1 MSSGWAVSRRHLLTG
16 SEPGGLGFSP
26 LEMAGMMAEETE
38 FSHYDERLKLRR
50 RKMALGCGRGRGT
63 SVSPS
68 EKPHGVRRPRLPKLR
83 PGSEQTQLTSQF
95 PHLSLIL
102 PPCGPPVPNP
112 IFPVTRRRINIIR
125 AMGLP

>member
-1 MSSGWAVSRRHLLTG
+1 
-16 SEPGGLGFSP
+16 
-26 LEMAGMMAEETE
+26 MAEEAE
-38 FSHYDERLKLRR
+38 FSHDYDERLKLRG
-50 RKMALGCGRGRGT
+50 RKMALGSGSRRVT

-68 EKPHGVRRPRLPKLR
+68 GKPHGVRRP
-83 PGSEQTQLTSQF
+83 EQTQLTSQF

-125 AMGLP
+125 AVGLP